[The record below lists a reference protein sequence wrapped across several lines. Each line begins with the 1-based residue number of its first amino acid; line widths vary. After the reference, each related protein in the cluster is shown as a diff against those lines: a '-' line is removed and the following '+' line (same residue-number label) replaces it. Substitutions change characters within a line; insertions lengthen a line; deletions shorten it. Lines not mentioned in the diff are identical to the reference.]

1 MKLPAFAMRSL
12 KIFAKRER
20 PSYLK
25 FVKKISMNNH
35 VMKEKKMLFVF
46 AIYCLQILAGK
57 KIKNLLCV
65 KICFYIAKKASLS
78 LLPIFRW
85 LQQ

>member
-35 VMKEKKMLFVF
+35 VMQEKKMLFVF
-46 AIYCLQILAGK
+46 AIYCLQILAEK
-57 KIKNLLCV
+57 KNQKLTVCKNLLLYSEKSKFV
-65 KICFYIAKKASLS
+65 FTSD
-78 LLPIFRW
+78 F
-85 LQQ
+85 